1 MPGLRGDE
9 AGSLIAVFFG
19 LIYVQV
25 NTRALPAAAEW
36 SLRVLASVALLA
48 VVAAIYRRRDQ
59 RRGEPTDGRGFGR
72 AYWLVV
78 LAEAVAL
85 FVGLQVL
92 AGPLDRPQ
100 AGVTW
105 VSLVVGV
112 HFFALAVVF
121 EEPFFHLLGA
131 AITTCGAVGL
141 VLVIADVG
149 EAVVDTVSGVVPGLL
164 LLGFA
169 WWGVQRN
176 SRPVSPANTSA
187 GTRSA

>member
-19 LIYVQV
+19 LIYVRV
-25 NTRALPAAAEW
+25 NPRALPAAAEW

-85 FVGLQVL
+85 FGGLRGL
-92 AGPLDRPQ
+92 ARPPGPPPGGGARGSP
-100 AGVTW
+100 GGGGH
-105 VSLVVGV
+105 S
-112 HFFALAVVF
+112 FA
-121 EEPFFHLLGA
+121 
-131 AITTCGAVGL
+131 
-141 VLVIADVG
+141 
-149 EAVVDTVSGVVPGLL
+149 
-164 LLGFA
+164 
-169 WWGVQRN
+169 
-176 SRPVSPANTSA
+176 PA
-187 GTRSA
+187 